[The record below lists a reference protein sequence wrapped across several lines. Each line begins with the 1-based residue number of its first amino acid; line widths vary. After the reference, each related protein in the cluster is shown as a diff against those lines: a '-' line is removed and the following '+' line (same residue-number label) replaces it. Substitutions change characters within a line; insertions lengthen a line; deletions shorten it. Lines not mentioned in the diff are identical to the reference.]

1 MAMKSVVL
9 AAGLLLGSVQ
19 AITTEGMLAAPRRS
33 TGILNAKG
41 VCIFITSL
49 GHLLMMSGQSIV
61 LRGKVQLDD
70 CKDNNHLVLPRH

>member
-1 MAMKSVVL
+1 MAMKCVML

-41 VCIFITSL
+41 VRIFIIFSE
-49 GHLLMMSGQSIV
+49 HLLTKLGQSFV

-70 CKDNNHLVLPRH
+70 CKDDHHLVLPRH